1 MKFSNQVVIV
11 TGASNGIGQSIAE
24 HYLKEGAKVVFAD
37 VDEAA
42 SNKIIEASAYS
53 ENAAFIKTDVRQEQ
67 DIIRLMEET
76 KQRFGRIDILVNNA
90 GKSLFKS
97 FYDLTVEEW
106 DDIINTNLRSVFLC
120 SREAAK
126 IMRHNTNGGAIV
138 NMSSTRAY
146 MSEPNTESYSAS
158 KGGIMAIT
166 HALANSLADDRIAVN
181 SIAPGWI
188 ETKHYDSLRDV
199 DHEQHL
205 SKRVGKPSDIAR
217 ACLFLTDREI
227 NFITGTNLT
236 IDGGMT
242 VKMIYEED

>member
-1 MKFSNQVVIV
+1 MKFSDQVIIV
-11 TGASNGIGQSIAE
+11 TGASNGIGKSIAE

-42 SNKIIEASAYS
+42 SNNIIESSAFA
-53 ENAAFIKTDVRQEQ
+53 ENAVFIKTDVRQER
-67 DIIRLMEET
+67 DIIQLMEKTEQLYG
-76 KQRFGRIDILVNNA
+76 KIDILVNNA

-97 FYDLTVEEW
+97 FYELTLDEW
-106 DDIINTNLRSVFLC
+106 DDILNTNLRSVFLC

-126 IMRHNTNGGAIV
+126 IMRQNAKGGAIV

-166 HALANSLADDRIAVN
+166 HALANSLAADRIAVN

-188 ETKHYDSLRDV
+188 ETNDYDSLRDV

-205 SKRVGKPSDIAR
+205 SKRVGKPADIAR
-217 ACLFLTDREI
+217 ACLFLTDREN

>member
-90 GKSLFKS
+90 GKSLFKT

-146 MSEPNTESYSAS
+146 MSEANTESYSAS

-217 ACLFLTDREI
+217 ACLFLTDREN